1 MSITSLRSLT
11 YTSLSTSF
19 LAEVPRTTQ
28 YRSSLICVPVYQFVP
43 SWPHGVTSRPPQ
55 KQIEQE
61 NGAGYD
67 VGGSQ
72 CDVGEAVFGHGSV
85 VEGGYKV
92 SSSGYTNHFKLA
104 CHVRQTLGYEFNG
117 LLQAIRINNQSWWV
131 MTLSELMM
139 VIIIAAPQVLRD
151 CLGYGCSTR

>member
-1 MSITSLRSLT
+1 M
-11 YTSLSTSF
+11 F
-19 LAEVPRTTQ
+19 N
-28 YRSSLICVPVYQFVP
+28 LIVAAIIPKWCH
-43 SWPHGVTSRPPQ
+43 SGPPQ
-55 KQIEQE
+55 EQIEQE
-61 NGAGYD
+61 NCAGYG

-117 LLQAIRINNQSWWV
+117 LLQAIRINNQSWAVAYSVVWQEPDLESLGCAKV
-131 MTLSELMM
+131 HVVGRGEWESSFCASSLSSYEHRCPKLQKNLFRQASSLPLSEL
-139 VIIIAAPQVLRD
+139 
-151 CLGYGCSTR
+151 